1 MASQQPRRAWGRST
15 RPACTACTP
24 SVPRPPGICQAR
36 TTRRLRDWTLARR
49 ELAPQGTGPPARY
62 CQVRM
67 ALVAW
72 NQSGRSSQ
80 AHRSSSRAGSP
91 DRSCC
96 RNGLLRMGPA
106 RTHPGGSSRRARK
119 PRVRVRVR
127 VGGSGLGLGLG
138 LELGLKS
145 LSLPRTP
152 ASHGSS
158 ERCPLRTY
166 GTLPA
171 RSG

>member
-1 MASQQPRRAWGRST
+1 MASRRPRRAWGRST

-24 SVPRPPGICQAR
+24 SVPRPPGTCQAR
-36 TTRRLRDWTLARR
+36 TTRRLRDWTLTRR
-49 ELAPQGTGPPARY
+49 ELARRDIGPPARY

-72 NQSGRSSQ
+72 NRSGRSSQ

-96 RNGLLRMGPA
+96 RNGLLRMGSA

-127 VGGSGLGLGLG
+127 VRVGFRVGARVRARARVEVVKL
-138 LELGLKS
+138 
-145 LSLPRTP
+145 
-152 ASHGSS
+152 ASHS
-158 ERCPLRTY
+158 CL
-166 GTLPA
+166 A
-171 RSG
+171 RFF